1 MNIYPYNYY
10 ILYGS
15 IGLLVLALLITLIK
29 ALKMSKSFKNMNL
42 ETSSI
47 QDSLNNM
54 NKKTAFI
61 NEVKEAKKKKYGW
74 LKTAIP
80 IAIAIRAIY
89 NSNDDLHGL
98 KGYKTAAQTYMKR
111 TTQENKLIKR
121 VNRAIIKK

>member
-15 IGLLVLALLITLIK
+15 LGLLVLALLITLIK
-29 ALKMSKSFKNMNL
+29 ALKMAKSFKNMNL
-42 ETSSI
+42 ETSAI
-47 QDSLNNM
+47 QDNLNNM
-54 NKKTAFI
+54 NKKTILI

-74 LKTAIP
+74 LKTALP

-89 NSNDDLHGL
+89 NSNDDLHGI

-111 TTQENKLIKR
+111 TSQENKFIKR
-121 VNRAIIKK
+121 VNRALVKK

>member
-15 IGLLVLALLITLIK
+15 ISLLVLALLITLIK
-29 ALKMSKSFKNMNL
+29 ALKMAKSFKNMNL
-42 ETSSI
+42 ETSAI
-47 QDSLNNM
+47 QDNLNNM
-54 NKKTAFI
+54 NKKTILI

-74 LKTAIP
+74 LKTALP

-89 NSNDDLHGL
+89 NSNDDLHGI

-111 TTQENKLIKR
+111 TSQENKFIKR
-121 VNRAIIKK
+121 VNRALVKK